1 MKRGPFAP
9 PALPDINARMA
20 LSDSRSWPPS
30 LVMAL
35 EVRTSTRSGSPPY
48 CPDRLPGMLCS
59 LPRRIRTG
67 AHVGSFPALRGLP
80 RNSGG
85 SASATSLSRPAR
97 ASHELRPARLLTHQ
111 KWAWLRGFDPTGC
124 SLGTSGK
131 IARQLPCQ
139 PMTTWVAPSST
150 GDLRRWGA
158 LNNPG

>member
-1 MKRGPFAP
+1 LLCGIARHQRSYGPLR
-9 PALPDINARMA
+9 LPVLAIILGDG
-20 LSDSRSWPPS
+20 
-30 LVMAL
+30 VGGG
-35 EVRTSTRSGSPPY
+35 TSTRSGSPPY

-59 LPRRIRTG
+59 LPRRLRSG
-67 AHVGSFPALRGLP
+67 AHVGSFLALRGLP

-150 GDLRRWGA
+150 GDPRRWVA
-158 LNNPG
+158 LN